1 MDCNILVKKATHFLE
16 NEYNNL
22 YKNDKLKKLPNDDF
36 LIKYLIILGKTPQ
49 YMSEKRKT
57 IIKRKLWTTR
67 MQLINSSNFIALKLY
82 LSINNS
88 IVLSKIG
95 LSYFVIYFLTS
106 YV

>member
-1 MDCNILVKKATHFLE
+1 
-16 NEYNNL
+16 
-22 YKNDKLKKLPNDDF
+22 
-36 LIKYLIILGKTPQ
+36 
-49 YMSEKRKT
+49 
-57 IIKRKLWTTR
+57 

-95 LSYFVIYFLTS
+95 LSDFVIYFLTS

>member
-1 MDCNILVKKATHFLE
+1 
-16 NEYNNL
+16 
-22 YKNDKLKKLPNDDF
+22 
-36 LIKYLIILGKTPQ
+36 
-49 YMSEKRKT
+49 
-57 IIKRKLWTTR
+57 
-67 MQLINSSNFIALKLY
+67 MQLINASNFIALKLY